1 MKKIAFFSTGIPDPN
16 QGGSGI
22 FNYYLIK
29 RLLEK
34 NNLVDCFFRVN
45 KKFLDNH
52 TNPYLFEKFKKDL
65 NYLHFVNEKKTKNIF
80 SFGRILLEGAH
91 HVSECKNVV
100 FNLKKKYD
108 AYISLDLGWAIALD
122 NFDNCISV
130 LGDPYHARVI
140 HSIRGKNLLPMNYY
154 RKIRAL
160 SCISSKTMSSLAPIL
175 NNRTFLGS
183 FSKQHAEEYR
193 SKGVNCQTLDWF
205 SPDVGEIFVK
215 KHFFLNNQFNL
226 CHIGDLQT
234 TASRKNIY
242 FLKKSLS
249 ILSKNINKKIVI
261 TFIGRFKEKITSSYS
276 NIEFRYLG
284 FVENLSLELKKYD
297 ALISVS
303 DYPVGT
309 RTRIISA
316 LSHGLPCISHF
327 AASFGLHQLKHGHD
341 ILFCKNAI
349 EFAENINLLI
359 KDKNL
364 QIKISRN
371 SRLTWLKYF
380 NPTKNVDKILK
391 IVNC

>member
-45 KKFLDNH
+45 KKFLENH
-52 TNPYLFEKFKKDL
+52 TNSNFFEKFKNDL
-65 NYLHFVNEKKTKNIF
+65 NLVHFVYEKKTNNIF
-80 SFGRILLEGAH
+80 SFGKNLLKKTH
-91 HVSECKNVV
+91 HVSECVNVV
-100 FNLKKKYD
+100 FNLKKNYD
-108 AYISLDLGWAIALD
+108 TYISLDLGWAIALD
-122 NFDNCISV
+122 QLNNCLSI
-130 LGDPYHARVI
+130 LGDPYHARIIQSVKDENFSLI
-140 HSIRGKNLLPMNYY
+140 NYY
-154 RKIRAL
+154 RKLRAL
-160 SCISSKTMSSLAPIL
+160 SCVSDKTMSSLAPIL

-183 FSKQHAEEYR
+183 FSNQHAEEYR
-193 SKGVNCQTLDWF
+193 SKGINCQSLDWF
-205 SPDVGEIFVK
+205 SPEVDEIYIK
-215 KHFFLNNQFNL
+215 KDFFLNDQFNL
-226 CHIGDLQT
+226 CHIGDLET
-234 TASRKNIY
+234 TASRKNIN
-242 FLKKSLS
+242 FLKNSLI
-249 ILSKNINKKIVI
+249 ILSKNIKKKIII
-261 TFIGRFKEKITSSYS
+261 TFIGRFKEKIISSFS

-284 FVENLSLELKKYD
+284 FVDNLSLELKKYD

-316 LSHGLPCISHF
+316 LSHGLPCISHV
-327 AASFGLHQLKHGHD
+327 AASLGLHQLKHGHD

-359 KDKNL
+359 KDRNL
-364 QIKISRN
+364 QIRLSNN
-371 SRLTWLKYF
+371 SRLTWLKHF
-380 NPTKNVDKILK
+380 NPKKNVDKILK